1 LYELDTSD
9 KTKIQNKRIWGFP
22 VNTTFKTLEALKK
35 LVLQTKIHT
44 VNRQDVEFALAVHIK
59 AYPCGVLSVWVYL
72 VACVDITQ

>member
-1 LYELDTSD
+1 MCVQALYELDTSD

-44 VNRQDVEFALAVHIK
+44 VNR
-59 AYPCGVLSVWVYL
+59 
-72 VACVDITQ
+72 